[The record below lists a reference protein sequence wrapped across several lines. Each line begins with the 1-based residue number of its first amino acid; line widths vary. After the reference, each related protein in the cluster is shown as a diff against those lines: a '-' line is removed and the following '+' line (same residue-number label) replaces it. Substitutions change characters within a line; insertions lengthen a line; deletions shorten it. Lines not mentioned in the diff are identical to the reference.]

1 MFIVY
6 SILDVYIGR
15 TNNLKRR
22 QAEHRRDFRNGKNK
36 LLYNWLRD
44 NNFTEDQIILTPLFF
59 TKNKV
64 DSKRMEMYMIL
75 LDYWSE
81 RKLQQRVP
89 SISDR

>member
-22 QAEHRRDFRNGKNK
+22 QQEHRRDFRNGKNK
-36 LLYNWLRD
+36 LFYNYLRD
-44 NNFTEDQIILTPLFF
+44 NNFTEEQIILTPLFY
-59 TKNKV
+59 TKNKAE
-64 DSKRMEMYMIL
+64 SKQIEIL
-75 LDYWSE
+75 FIILDKWGE